1 MILLYGYI
9 LYWILAAIGITWGYH
24 RYFAHGGK
32 QQHPVL
38 EIIYLYFGLLCGG
51 RSLLTWAGVHRM
63 HHAYA
68 DTENDP
74 HSPKNHPWY
83 VVLFS
88 LWKVKSIP
96 RKFLID
102 LIRNPRIMFFHKYGK
117 YIFAS
122 HWVITFLIFGVNA
135 LIINSMIWTLS
146 YIGFGVLNFYGHD
159 AQGPANNLLIN
170 LIAPFEGNHKD
181 HHNYNPKASNV

>member
-9 LYWILAAIGITWGYH
+9 FYWILAAIGITLGYH

-32 QQHPVL
+32 QKHPVL

-74 HSPKNHPWY
+74 HSSKNHPWY
-83 VVLFS
+83 VILLS
-88 LWKVKSIP
+88 LWTVNSIP
-96 RKFLID
+96 RKFIKD
-102 LIRNPRIMFFHKYGK
+102 LMRNPRVMFFHKYGT
-117 YIFAS
+117 YVFIA
-122 HWVITFLIFGVNA
+122 HWVITFLIFGWNA
-135 LIINSMIWTLS
+135 VIVNSMLLALS
-146 YIGFGVLNFYGHD
+146 YLGFGILNLFGHNL
-159 AQGPANNLLIN
+159 QGPVNNIWIN
-170 LIAPFEGNHKD
+170 LIAPLEGNHKD
-181 HHNYNPKASNV
+181 HHEYFQRT

>member
-63 HHAYA
+63 HHAYT

-74 HSPKNHPWY
+74 HSAKYHPWY
-83 VVLFS
+83 VILFS
-88 LWKVKSIP
+88 LWTVNSIP
-96 RKFLID
+96 RKFIKD
-102 LIRNPRIMFFHKYGK
+102 LMINSRVMFFHKYGN
-117 YIFAS
+117 YIFVTHCQQDFGATLMQQFMNIFNNQTVTS
-122 HWVITFLIFGVNA
+122 LEFFPILFITKYQRQNG
-135 LIINSMIWTLS
+135 
-146 YIGFGVLNFYGHD
+146 
-159 AQGPANNLLIN
+159 
-170 LIAPFEGNHKD
+170 
-181 HHNYNPKASNV
+181 